1 MNHMNPR
8 VPELVSAIVSYVNGR
23 GGTITKT
30 KLLKLLY
37 LFDIEY
43 YRRHGK
49 LFTGFDWKFFH
60 LGPWTSEFDPVLA
73 ALLEAGELEEV
84 PYRPE
89 GEDFDIS
96 LLKSESSADLRRFFD
111 NSIDESHLIRVL
123 NDWGNSRLNQLLD
136 YVYFRT
142 EPMERGVRNE
152 RLDFSSVQNA
162 QVVKYRRVASETP
175 SGKIAKMKREYHA
188 RVAALQGSNAPG
200 VKITPP
206 NYDQDFFD
214 AIETL
219 ERLRSS

>member
-1 MNHMNPR
+1 MASENRMNPK
-8 VPELVSAIVSYVNGR
+8 VPELVSSIVSYLNGK
-23 GGTITKT
+23 GGAVTKT

-60 LGPWTSEFDPVLA
+60 LGPWTSEFDPILTI
-73 ALLEAGELEEV
+73 LLETGQLDEV
-84 PYRPE
+84 PYRPD

-96 LLKSESSADLRRFFD
+96 LLKSESSEDLRRFFD

-123 NDWGNSRLNQLLD
+123 NDWGNARLNQLLD

-142 EPMERGVRNE
+142 EPMEHAVRNE
-152 RLDFSSVQNA
+152 RLDFSPVQNA
-162 QVVKYRRVASETP
+162 QVVKYKRVASDTP
-175 SGKIAKMKREYHA
+175 AGKIAKMKREYQA
-188 RVAALQGSNAPG
+188 RLATFRHSNAPSA
-200 VKITPP
+200 KITPP

-219 ERLRSS
+219 ERL